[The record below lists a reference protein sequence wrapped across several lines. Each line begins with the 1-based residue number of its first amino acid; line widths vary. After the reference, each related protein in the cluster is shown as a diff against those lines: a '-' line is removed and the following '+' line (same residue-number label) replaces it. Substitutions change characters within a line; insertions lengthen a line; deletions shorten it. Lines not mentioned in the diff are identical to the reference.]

1 MGIEHDPGVQWLLAS
16 DDPSI
21 RYLTLTEVLGRSP
34 RGRLARAA
42 AASIVTGPK
51 MRALLAGQRKDG
63 GFGVHPYYKWT
74 GAHWRLV
81 SMVDLAIPRGE
92 PRAVAAAETVLEW
105 LGRTGANPGHAREVA
120 GRIRRCA
127 SQEGN
132 ALGVCA
138 RLGMAADER
147 VAGLAEA
154 LARWQWPDGGW
165 NCDLNPSTR
174 HSSFHETLATAWGLA
189 EYQAATG
196 DSRAMEAA
204 SAAAELFLRHRLFR
218 SERTGEVIHPS
229 WLRLRYPPYWH
240 YGIVPALRVLGSLG
254 LLSDPRAEEA
264 LDLVEEKRLADGRW
278 PVEGAWWQRIGRTGR
293 SSEVVDWG
301 RRGANDMVTLNA
313 LRVLR
318 LAGRL

>member
-1 MGIEHDPGVQWLLAS
+1 MPWGPSSRPIPDCLYPPHGLGGGRLGVQWLLAS

-92 PRAVAAAETVLEW
+92 PNAVAASETVLDW

-147 VAGLAEA
+147 VAGP
-154 LARWQWPDGGW
+154 R
-165 NCDLNPSTR
+165 
-174 HSSFHETLATAWGLA
+174 
-189 EYQAATG
+189 
-196 DSRAMEAA
+196 
-204 SAAAELFLRHRLFR
+204 R
-218 SERTGEVIHPS
+218 SPGPMAV
-229 WLRLRYPPYWH
+229 
-240 YGIVPALRVLGSLG
+240 A
-254 LLSDPRAEEA
+254 
-264 LDLVEEKRLADGRW
+264 GRW
-278 PVEGAWWQRIGRTGR
+278 LELRPQPH
-293 SSEVVDWG
+293 DP
-301 RRGANDMVTLNA
+301 TL
-313 LRVLR
+313 LLPRDPDHRVG
-318 LAGRL
+318 AGRIPRSH